1 MTRTRIGGWAALV
14 AMVWSALL
22 ATAFYVYVHGST
34 GADRNGSFLGFE
46 GVAVGRAG
54 VLTGAAMVLLVWG
67 LYPHVRSRAGTRRG
81 AVTAGVGAAAFLV
94 GRLLQTWLANAQDP
108 QDFEGIRVTLG
119 FYLES
124 LGSLLF
130 GVGFVV
136 MAFAGAGVVV
146 ARMRLAFLLTGVG
159 TFLPMF
165 SLVLIPDHEGA
176 VLGWDL
182 TATLLALPQWVG
194 LALIAAGM
202 LGTTRTVAT
211 ASVDAAA

>member
-22 ATAFYVYVHGST
+22 ATAFFMFVHGST
-34 GADRNGSFLGFE
+34 GVDRNGSFLGFE

-54 VLTGAAMVLLVWG
+54 VVTGAAMVLFVWG

-81 AVTAGVGAAAFLV
+81 SVTAGVGAAAFLV
-94 GRLLQTWLANAQDP
+94 GRLLQTWLADAQDP
-108 QDFEGIRVTLG
+108 EDFEGIRVTLG

-124 LGSLLF
+124 LGDLLF

-136 MAFAGAGVVV
+136 LAVAGAGVVLD
-146 ARMRLAFLLTGVG
+146 RMRLAFLLVGVG
-159 TFLPMF
+159 TFLPML
-165 SLVLIPDHEGA
+165 SMVLIPDHEGA

-194 LALIAAGM
+194 LALLAAGM
-202 LGTTRTVAT
+202 LRTARAVPT
-211 ASVDAAA
+211 AAVDTAA